1 MAGQGDTNRDW
12 IRKEGTTDVKDGGAD
27 GTVQHG
33 EIRSGDPVP
42 TVLSFF
48 VRPLGLIP
56 IL

>member
-1 MAGQGDTNRDW
+1 MAEQGDTNRDW
-12 IRKEGTTDVKDGGAD
+12 IGKERTSDVKDGGVD

-42 TVLSFF
+42 TVPSFF